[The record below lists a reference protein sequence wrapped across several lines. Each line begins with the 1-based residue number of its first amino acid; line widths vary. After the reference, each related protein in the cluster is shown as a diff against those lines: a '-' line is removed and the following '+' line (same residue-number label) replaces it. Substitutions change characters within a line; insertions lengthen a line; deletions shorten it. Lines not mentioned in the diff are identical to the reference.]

1 VCHTIG
7 AVLSLVQYE
16 IGRSAVIPEQTIVDA
31 FDTFVA
37 GCEGR
42 LRAALTATLGVEV
55 GPDAAADALAHGW
68 QNWDRVR
75 SMDNPVGYLYKVGRD
90 RGRKHL
96 MRREPFIP
104 SVPESRSPWIEPGL
118 SPALAKLPER
128 QRTVVMLVHGY
139 EWTLAEVA
147 EALSVSK
154 SSVQTHHDRG
164 MRKLR
169 RKLGVGE

>member
-1 VCHTIG
+1 
-7 AVLSLVQYE
+7 
-16 IGRSAVIPEQTIVDA
+16 VIPEETMVDV

-42 LRAALTATLGVEV
+42 LRAALTATLGADV
-55 GPDAAADALAHGW
+55 GPDAAAEALAHGW

-90 RGRKHL
+90 RGRKQL
-96 MRREPFIP
+96 KRREPFIP
-104 SVPESRSPWIEPGL
+104 TVPESRSPWVEPGL
-118 SPALAKLPER
+118 SPALAALAER
-128 QRTVVMLVHGY
+128 QRTVVLLIHGY
-139 EWTLAEVA
+139 QWTLTEVA

-164 MRKLR
+164 MKKLR
-169 RKLGVGE
+169 RNLGVQA

>member
-1 VCHTIG
+1 M
-7 AVLSLVQYE
+7 
-16 IGRSAVIPEQTIVDA
+16 VDI

-42 LRAALTATLGVEV
+42 LRAALTATLGADV
-55 GPDAAADALAHGW
+55 GPDAAAEALAHGW

-90 RGRKHL
+90 RGRKQL
-96 MRREPFIP
+96 KRREPFIP
-104 SVPESRSPWIEPGL
+104 TVPESRSPWVEPGL
-118 SPALAKLPER
+118 SPALAALAER
-128 QRTVVMLVHGY
+128 QRTVVLLIHGY
-139 EWTLAEVA
+139 QWTLTEVA

-164 MRKLR
+164 MKKLR
-169 RKLGVGE
+169 RNLGVQA

>member
-1 VCHTIG
+1 M
-7 AVLSLVQYE
+7 
-16 IGRSAVIPEQTIVDA
+16 IPEQTIVDA
-31 FDTFVA
+31 FDTFVV

-42 LRAALTATLGVEV
+42 LRSALTATLGVEV

-90 RGRKHL
+90 RGRKQL
-96 MRREPFIP
+96 KRRDPFIP
-104 SVPESRSPWIEPGL
+104 VVPEHRVPWIEPGL
-118 SPALAKLPER
+118 SPALATLAER
-128 QRTVVMLVHGY
+128 QRTVVLLVHGY
-139 EWTLAEVA
+139 QWTLTEVA

-164 MRKLR
+164 MKKLR
-169 RKLGVGE
+169 RKLGVQE